1 MKRALITGITG
12 QDSAY
17 LAKSL
22 LEKGYKVFGAH
33 RKTSTPNFWKLHHLN
48 VYDKMDFVSFDLLDS
63 KSISEMLDKTNPDVV
78 YNNAAQ
84 SFVASS
90 FDQPLYTTDV
100 TGSGVIRMLEGIKN
114 FNDKIKF
121 FQAAS
126 SEMYGLEKSIT
137 KNENTSFHP
146 ISPYSIA
153 KVHAYWITRMY
164 REAYGMFAVNGIL
177 FNHESPIRGIEF
189 VTRKISNGV
198 AKISLGLE
206 KNLKLGN
213 LSAQRDWGYAPEYI
227 EGIISMMTQKKS
239 DDYILATNETHSIK
253 EFVDEACKVANI
265 SNSKIKSTKE
275 NFRLH
280 DVQKTKG
287 SYKKAKKELGWSP
300 KTKFKKIVKIMVE
313 ADIDR
318 WEKFLKKES
327 QVWDL
332 GK

>member
-126 SEMYGLEKSIT
+126 SEMYGLEKSVT

-265 SNSKIKSTKE
+265 SNSKIKSSKE

>member
-22 LEKGYKVFGAH
+22 LEKGYKVFGAY

-63 KSISEMLDKTNPDVV
+63 KSISKMLDKTNPDVV

-126 SEMYGLEKSIT
+126 SEMYGLEKSVT

-227 EGIISMMTQKKS
+227 EGVISMMTHKKS

-265 SNSKIKSTKE
+265 SNSKIKSSKE

-287 SYKKAKKELGWSP
+287 SYKKAKRELGWSP

-327 QVWDL
+327 QAWDL

>member
-1 MKRALITGITG
+1 MKTALITGITG

-22 LEKGYKVFGAH
+22 LGKGYKVFGAH
-33 RKTSTPNFWKLHHLN
+33 RKTSTPNFWKLRHLN
-48 VYDKMDFVSFDLLDS
+48 IYDKIDFVSFDLLDS
-63 KSISEMLDKTNPDVV
+63 KSISKMLDKTNPDVV

-90 FDQPLYTTDV
+90 FDQPVYTTDV

-137 KNENTSFHP
+137 KNENTPFHP

-164 REAYGMFAVNGIL
+164 REAYGMFTVNGIL

-227 EGIISMMTQKKS
+227 EGIISMMTHKKS

-265 SNSKIKSTKE
+265 SNSKIKSSKE

-287 SYKKAKKELGWSP
+287 SYKKAKRELNWSP

-313 ADIDR
+313 TDIHR
-318 WEKFLKKES
+318 WEKFLKKEPQS
-327 QVWDL
+327 WDL
-332 GK
+332 EK

>member
-22 LEKGYKVFGAH
+22 LEKGYKVFGAY
-33 RKTSTPNFWKLHHLN
+33 RKTSTPNFWKLHYLN
-48 VYDKMDFVSFDLLDS
+48 VHDKIDFVSFDLLDS

-100 TGSGVIRMLEGIKN
+100 TGSGVIRILEGIKN

-126 SEMYGLEKSIT
+126 SEMYGLEKSVI

-265 SNSKIKSTKE
+265 SNSKIKSSKE
-275 NFRLH
+275 NFRVH

-327 QVWDL
+327 QPWDL

>member
-33 RKTSTPNFWKLHHLN
+33 RKTSTPNFWKLHYLN
-48 VYDKMDFVSFDLLDS
+48 VYDKIDFVSFDLLDS

-90 FDQPLYTTDV
+90 FDQPLYTSDV
-100 TGSGVIRMLEGIKN
+100 TGSGVIRMLEGIKK
-114 FNDKIKF
+114 FNHKIKF
-121 FQAAS
+121 FQASS
-126 SEMYGLEKSIT
+126 SEMYGLEKSEI

-146 ISPYSIA
+146 ISPYAIA
-153 KVHAYWITRMY
+153 KVNAYWITRMY
-164 REAYGMFAVNGIL
+164 REAYGMFTVNGIL

-227 EGIISMMTQKKS
+227 DGIISMMIHKKS

-265 SNSKIKSTKE
+265 SNSKIKTSKK

-287 SYKKAKKELGWSP
+287 DYKKAKRELGWSP

-318 WEKFLKKES
+318 WEKFLKKEHQS
-327 QVWDL
+327 WDL

>member
-22 LEKGYKVFGAH
+22 LEKGYKVFGAY
-33 RKTSTPNFWKLHHLN
+33 RRTSTPNFWKLHHLN
-48 VYDKMDFVSFDLLDS
+48 VYDKMNFVSFDLLDS

-90 FDQPLYTTDV
+90 FDQPVYTTDV

-137 KNENTSFHP
+137 KNENTPFHP

-206 KNLKLGN
+206 KSLKLGN

-227 EGIISMMTQKKS
+227 EGIISMMTRKKS

-265 SNSKIKSTKE
+265 SNSKIKSSKE

-313 ADIDR
+313 ADINR
-318 WEKFLKKES
+318 WEKFLKNEPQS
-327 QVWDL
+327 WDL

>member
-22 LEKGYKVFGAH
+22 LEKGYKVFGAY
-33 RKTSTPNFWKLHHLN
+33 RRTSTPNFWKLHHLN

-137 KNENTSFHP
+137 KNENTPFHP

-206 KNLKLGN
+206 KTLKLGN

-227 EGIISMMTQKKS
+227 EGIISMMTRKKS

-265 SNSKIKSTKE
+265 SNSKIKSSKE

-313 ADIDR
+313 ADINR
-318 WEKFLKKES
+318 WEKFLKNEPQS
-327 QVWDL
+327 WDL

>member
-12 QDSAY
+12 QDSSY

-22 LEKGYKVFGAH
+22 LEKGYKVYGAH
-33 RKTSTPNFWKLHHLN
+33 RKTNKPNFWRLQHFN
-48 VYDKMDFVSFDLLDS
+48 IYDKIDFVSFDLLDS
-63 KSISEMLDKTNPDVV
+63 KSISKMLDKTNPDVV

-90 FDQPLYTTDV
+90 FDQPVYTTDV

-137 KNENTSFHP
+137 KNEKTHFHP

-177 FNHESPIRGIEF
+177 FNHESPMRGLEF

-227 EGIISMMTQKKS
+227 EGIISMMSQKKS

-265 SNSKIKSTKE
+265 SNSKIKSSKE

-280 DVQKTKG
+280 DVQRTKG

-313 ADIDR
+313 ADIER
-318 WEKFLKKES
+318 WEKFLKKEP
-327 QVWDL
+327 QTWDL

>member
-126 SEMYGLEKSIT
+126 SEMYGLEKSVT

-265 SNSKIKSTKE
+265 SNLKIKSSKE

-327 QVWDL
+327 QAWDV

>member
-33 RKTSTPNFWKLHHLN
+33 RKTSTPNFWRLQHLN
-48 VYDKMDFVSFDLLDS
+48 VYDKMNFVSFDLLDS

-137 KNENTSFHP
+137 KNENTPFHP

-206 KNLKLGN
+206 KSLKLGN

-265 SNSKIKSTKE
+265 SNSKIKSSKE

-313 ADIDR
+313 ADINR
-318 WEKFLKKES
+318 WEKFLKNEPQS
-327 QVWDL
+327 WDL

>member
-12 QDSAY
+12 QDSSY

-22 LEKGYKVFGAH
+22 LEKGYKVYGAH
-33 RKTSTPNFWKLHHLN
+33 RKTNKPNFWRLQHFN
-48 VYDKMDFVSFDLLDS
+48 IYDKIDFVSFDLLDS
-63 KSISEMLDKTNPDVV
+63 KSISKMLDKTNPDVV

-90 FDQPLYTTDV
+90 FDQPVYTTDV

-137 KNENTSFHP
+137 KNEKTHFHP

-177 FNHESPIRGIEF
+177 FNHESPMRGIEF

-227 EGIISMMTQKKS
+227 EGIISMMSQKKS

-265 SNSKIKSTKE
+265 SNSKIKSSKE

-280 DVQKTKG
+280 DVQRTKG

-313 ADIDR
+313 ADIER
-318 WEKFLKKES
+318 WEKFLKKEP
-327 QVWDL
+327 QTWDL

>member
-22 LEKGYKVFGAH
+22 LEKGYKVFGAY
-33 RKTSTPNFWKLHHLN
+33 RRTSTPNFWKLHHLN

-137 KNENTSFHP
+137 KNENTPFHP

-206 KNLKLGN
+206 KSLKLGN

-253 EFVDEACKVANI
+253 EFLDEACKVAHI
-265 SNSKIKSTKE
+265 SNSKIQSSKK

-313 ADIDR
+313 TDIDR
-318 WEKFLKKES
+318 WEKFLKNEHQS
-327 QVWDL
+327 WDL

>member
-22 LEKGYKVFGAH
+22 LEKGYKVFGAY
-33 RKTSTPNFWKLHHLN
+33 RRTSTPNFWKLHHLN
-48 VYDKMDFVSFDLLDS
+48 VYDKMNFVSFDLLDS

-90 FDQPLYTTDV
+90 FDQPVYTTDV

-137 KNENTSFHP
+137 KNENTPFHP

-206 KNLKLGN
+206 KSLKLGN

-227 EGIISMMTQKKS
+227 EGIINMMTQKKS

-253 EFVDEACKVANI
+253 EFLDEACKVAHI
-265 SNSKIKSTKE
+265 SNSKIQSSKK

-313 ADIDR
+313 TDIDR
-318 WEKFLKKES
+318 WEKFLKNEHQS
-327 QVWDL
+327 WDL

>member
-22 LEKGYKVFGAH
+22 LKKGYKVFGAH
-33 RKTSTPNFWKLHHLN
+33 RKTSTPNFWKLHYLN
-48 VYDKMDFVSFDLLDS
+48 VYDKIDFVSFDLLDS
-63 KSISEMLDKTNPDVV
+63 KSISEMLDKTNPDIV

-90 FDQPLYTTDV
+90 FDQPVYTTDV

-126 SEMYGLEKSIT
+126 SEMYGLEKSVT
-137 KNENTSFHP
+137 KNESTPFHP

-206 KNLKLGN
+206 KSLKLGN

-227 EGIISMMTQKKS
+227 EGIISMMVQKKS

-253 EFVDEACKVANI
+253 EFLEEACKVANI
-265 SNSKIKSTKE
+265 SNSKIQSSKK

-313 ADIDR
+313 SDISR

-327 QVWDL
+327 QAWDL
-332 GK
+332 EK

>member
-22 LEKGYKVFGAH
+22 LEKGYKVFGAY

-63 KSISEMLDKTNPDVV
+63 KSISKMLDKTNPDVV

-126 SEMYGLEKSIT
+126 SEMYGLEKSVT

-177 FNHESPIRGIEF
+177 FNHESPIRGIDF

-265 SNSKIKSTKE
+265 SNLKIKSSKE

-327 QVWDL
+327 QAWDL

>member
-22 LEKGYKVFGAH
+22 LDKGYKVFGAH
-33 RKTSTPNFWKLHHLN
+33 RKTSTPNFWRLQHLN
-48 VYDKMDFVSFDLLDS
+48 VYDKMEFVSFDLLDS
-63 KSISEMLDKTNPDVV
+63 KSISKMLDKTNPDVV

-90 FDQPLYTTDV
+90 FDQPVYTTDV

-126 SEMYGLEKSIT
+126 SEMYGLEKSVT
-137 KNENTSFHP
+137 KNENTPFHP

-206 KNLKLGN
+206 KSLKLGN

-265 SNSKIKSTKE
+265 SNSKIKSSKE

-280 DVQKTKG
+280 DVQRTKG

-318 WEKFLKKES
+318 WEKFLKKEP
-327 QVWDL
+327 QTWDL

>member
-1 MKRALITGITG
+1 MKRALLTGITG

-22 LEKGYKVFGAH
+22 LEKGYKVFGAY

-48 VYDKMDFVSFDLLDS
+48 VYDKIDFVSFDLLDS

-126 SEMYGLEKSIT
+126 SEMYGLEKSVT

-164 REAYGMFAVNGIL
+164 REAYGMFTVNGIL

-206 KNLKLGN
+206 KSLKLGN

-287 SYKKAKKELGWSP
+287 SYKKAKRELGWSP

-327 QVWDL
+327 QAWDL

>member
-126 SEMYGLEKSIT
+126 SEMYGLEKSVT

-164 REAYGMFAVNGIL
+164 REAYGMFTVNGIL

-327 QVWDL
+327 QAWDL

>member
-126 SEMYGLEKSIT
+126 SEMYGLEKSII

-146 ISPYSIA
+146 ISPYAIA

-213 LSAQRDWGYAPEYI
+213 LSAQRDWGYAPEYM
-227 EGIISMMTQKKS
+227 EGVISMMAQKKS
-239 DDYILATNETHSIK
+239 DDYILATNETHSIQ
-253 EFVDEACKVANI
+253 EFVDEACIVANI
-265 SNSKIKSTKE
+265 SNSKIESSKK

-287 SYKKAKKELGWSP
+287 SYKKAKRELGWSP

-313 ADIDR
+313 SDISR
-318 WEKFLKKES
+318 WEKFLKKEA
-327 QVWDL
+327 QPWDL
-332 GK
+332 GT

>member
-1 MKRALITGITG
+1 
-12 QDSAY
+12 
-17 LAKSL
+17 
-22 LEKGYKVFGAH
+22 
-33 RKTSTPNFWKLHHLN
+33 
-48 VYDKMDFVSFDLLDS
+48 MDFVSFDLLDS

-126 SEMYGLEKSIT
+126 SEMYGLEKSVI
-137 KNENTSFHP
+137 KNENTCFHP

-206 KNLKLGN
+206 KSLKLGN

-239 DDYILATNETHSIK
+239 DDYILATGETHSIK

-265 SNSKIKSTKE
+265 SNSKIKSSKK

-287 SYKKAKKELGWSP
+287 SYKKAKRELGWSP

-318 WEKFLKKES
+318 WGKFLKKEAQS
-327 QVWDL
+327 WDL
-332 GK
+332 EK

>member
-33 RKTSTPNFWKLHHLN
+33 RKTSTPNFWRLQHLN
-48 VYDKMDFVSFDLLDS
+48 VYDKMNFVSFDLLDS

-90 FDQPLYTTDV
+90 FDQPVYTTDV

-137 KNENTSFHP
+137 KNENTPFHP

-206 KNLKLGN
+206 KSLKLGN

-227 EGIISMMTQKKS
+227 EGIINMMTQKKS

-253 EFVDEACKVANI
+253 EFLDEACKVAHI
-265 SNSKIKSTKE
+265 SNSKIQSSKK

-318 WEKFLKKES
+318 WEKFLKKEPQS
-327 QVWDL
+327 WDL

>member
-12 QDSAY
+12 QDGAY
-17 LAKSL
+17 LAKLL
-22 LEKGYKVFGAH
+22 LEKGYKVFGGH
-33 RKTSTPNFWKLHHLN
+33 RKVSIANFWRLHYLN
-48 VYDKMDFVSFDLLDS
+48 IYDKIDFLPFDLSDS
-63 KSISEMLDKTNPDVV
+63 KSISKMLKNSEPDVV
-78 YNNAAQ
+78 YNCAAQ
-84 SFVASS
+84 SAVASS
-90 FDQPLYTTDV
+90 FDHPSYTSDV
-100 TGSGVIRMLEGIKN
+100 TGSGVIRILEGIKN

-126 SEMYGLEKSIT
+126 SEMYGLEKSVT

-206 KNLKLGN
+206 KSLKLGN

-265 SNSKIKSTKE
+265 SNSKIKSSKE

-327 QVWDL
+327 QAWDV

>member
-22 LEKGYKVFGAH
+22 LEKGYKVFGAY
-33 RKTSTPNFWKLHHLN
+33 RRTSTPNFWKLHHLN

-63 KSISEMLDKTNPDVV
+63 KSISEMLDKSNPDVV

-137 KNENTSFHP
+137 KNENTPFHP

-227 EGIISMMTQKKS
+227 EGVISMMTQKKS

-265 SNSKIKSTKE
+265 SNSKIKSSKE

-313 ADIDR
+313 ADINR
-318 WEKFLKKES
+318 WEKFLKNEPQS
-327 QVWDL
+327 WDL

>member
-22 LEKGYKVFGAH
+22 LEKGYKVFGAY

-126 SEMYGLEKSIT
+126 SEMYGLEKSVT

-227 EGIISMMTQKKS
+227 EGVISMMTHKKS

-265 SNSKIKSTKE
+265 SNSKIKSSKE

-287 SYKKAKKELGWSP
+287 NYKKAKRELGWSP

-327 QVWDL
+327 QSWDL

>member
-22 LEKGYKVFGAH
+22 LEKGYKVFGAY

-63 KSISEMLDKTNPDVV
+63 KSISKMLDKTNPDVV

-126 SEMYGLEKSIT
+126 SEMYGLEKSVT

-265 SNSKIKSTKE
+265 SNLKIKSSKE

-327 QVWDL
+327 QAWDL

>member
-22 LEKGYKVFGAH
+22 LEKGYKVFGAY

-63 KSISEMLDKTNPDVV
+63 KSISKMLDKTNPDVV

-126 SEMYGLEKSIT
+126 SEMYGLEKSVT

-177 FNHESPIRGIEF
+177 FNHESPIRGIDF

-327 QVWDL
+327 QAWDL

>member
-90 FDQPLYTTDV
+90 FDQPLYTSDV

-126 SEMYGLEKSIT
+126 SEMYGLEKSVT

-265 SNSKIKSTKE
+265 SNSKIKSSKE

>member
-63 KSISEMLDKTNPDVV
+63 KSISKMLDKTNPDVV

-126 SEMYGLEKSIT
+126 SEMYGLEKSVT

-177 FNHESPIRGIEF
+177 FNHESPIRGIDF

-327 QVWDL
+327 QAWDL

>member
-327 QVWDL
+327 QAWDL

>member
-22 LEKGYKVFGAH
+22 LEKGYKVFGAY
-33 RKTSTPNFWKLHHLN
+33 RRTSTPNFWKLHHLN

-90 FDQPLYTTDV
+90 FDQPVYTTDV

-137 KNENTSFHP
+137 KNENTPFHP

-206 KNLKLGN
+206 KTLKLGN

-227 EGIISMMTQKKS
+227 EGIISMMTRKKS

-265 SNSKIKSTKE
+265 SNSKIKSSKE

-313 ADIDR
+313 TDIDR
-318 WEKFLKKES
+318 WEKFLKNEHQS
-327 QVWDL
+327 WDL

>member
-22 LEKGYKVFGAH
+22 LDKGYKVFGAH
-33 RKTSTPNFWKLHHLN
+33 RKTSTPNFWRLQHLN
-48 VYDKMDFVSFDLLDS
+48 VYDKMDYVSFDLLDS

-90 FDQPLYTTDV
+90 FDQPVYTTDV

-126 SEMYGLEKSIT
+126 SEMYGLEKSVT
-137 KNENTSFHP
+137 KNENTPFHP

-206 KNLKLGN
+206 KSLKLGN

-253 EFVDEACKVANI
+253 EFLDEACKVAHI
-265 SNSKIKSTKE
+265 SNSKIQSSKK

-313 ADIDR
+313 TDIDR
-318 WEKFLKKES
+318 WEKFLKNEHQS
-327 QVWDL
+327 WDL

>member
-126 SEMYGLEKSIT
+126 SEMYGLEKSVT

-265 SNSKIKSTKE
+265 SNLKIKSSKE

-327 QVWDL
+327 QAWDL